1 MTLVLGVDD
10 TDSLRGMCTTFLATE
25 LVRAL
30 RGWDLVG
37 YPRLVR
43 LNPNVP
49 WKTRGNGAI
58 CLRLGRGRGPR
69 FPVGRIDGRTLWAHP
84 RADRGP
90 APDDLV
96 DAVAGVVEAWS
107 AFDDPK
113 TNPAF
118 VLLTRPPRPGLYWR
132 AVREIVPKAEALA
145 AIDGLGLRREYKN
158 GRGVIGASAAAAWR
172 PRDRTYEVLAYRE
185 RSRWGTRRGID
196 PDSVRAMDA
205 AFPST
210 FNNYDPENDRVV
222 IAPRTPCPVL
232 CGIRGDDAGVLPA
245 ALASLRSER
254 PDRWLLFETNQGTDD
269 HVIADP
275 REARPRTSV
284 SIAGEVAAPPRT
296 FPGGHVVFPL
306 RWREALDVVAYE
318 PSKQF
323 RRVVRALAPGD
334 RVRVVGSIRETPRSL
349 NLEKLE
355 LVSAA
360 VVVAPAGNPRCP
372 RCSRRMKSSGA
383 VGPYRC
389 RRCGSRRA
397 RSEAGWR
404 VRPRMIEPG
413 WYEPP
418 AGSRR
423 HLSKPLKRA
432 GPWGKETVAG
442 RTPIRA
448 SPNTLA
454 EPIPCLLPAIVQGP
468 PAYKT

>member
-1 MTLVLGVDD
+1 MSRGRPAATARSASAWGGAEGH
-10 TDSLRGMCTTFLATE
+10 DS
-25 LVRAL
+25 
-30 RGWDLVG
+30 
-37 YPRLVR
+37 
-43 LNPNVP
+43 P
-49 WKTRGNGAI
+49 WAGSTGGPCGRTRGRVAGPPPTT
-58 CLRLGRGRGPR
+58 RSTPGRGGW
-69 FPVGRIDGRTLWAHP
+69 G
-84 RADRGP
+84 
-90 APDDLV
+90 
-96 DAVAGVVEAWS
+96 AGARS
-107 AFDDPK
+107 
-113 TNPAF
+113 
-118 VLLTRPPRPGLYWR
+118 PRPGLYWR

-145 AIDGLGLRREYKN
+145 AIDGLGRRREYKS
-158 GRGVIGASAAAAWR
+158 GGGGAGASAAAAWR

-245 ALASLRSER
+245 ALASLRGERAGPRPPAALAPLRGER

-306 RWREALDVVAYE
+306 RGREALDVVAYE

-355 LVSAA
+355 LVAAA
-360 VVVAPAGNPRCP
+360 VAVAPAGNPRCP

-383 VGPYRC
+383 GEPYRC

-404 VRPRMIEPG
+404 ARPR
-413 WYEPP
+413 
-418 AGSRR
+418 R
-423 HLSKPLKRA
+423 
-432 GPWGKETVAG
+432 
-442 RTPIRA
+442 
-448 SPNTLA
+448 
-454 EPIPCLLPAIVQGP
+454 
-468 PAYKT
+468 

>member
-1 MTLVLGVDD
+1 MSRGRPAATARSASAWGGAEGH
-10 TDSLRGMCTTFLATE
+10 DS
-25 LVRAL
+25 
-30 RGWDLVG
+30 
-37 YPRLVR
+37 
-43 LNPNVP
+43 P
-49 WKTRGNGAI
+49 WAGSTGGPCGRTRGGVAGPPPTAPAPPRGGA
-58 CLRLGRGRGPR
+58 
-69 FPVGRIDGRTLWAHP
+69 
-84 RADRGP
+84 RGP
-90 APDDLV
+90 APDALV

-132 AVREIVPKAEALA
+132 GGRGGGAEA
-145 AIDGLGLRREYKN
+145 GGPP
-158 GRGVIGASAAAAWR
+158 G
-172 PRDRTYEVLAYRE
+172 
-185 RSRWGTRRGID
+185 RRG
-196 PDSVRAMDA
+196 A
-205 AFPST
+205 A
-210 FNNYDPENDRVV
+210 
-222 IAPRTPCPVL
+222 
-232 CGIRGDDAGVLPA
+232 GGVPPA
-245 ALASLRSER
+245 ALASLRGER

-360 VVVAPAGNPRCP
+360 VVVAPVGNPRCP

-389 RRCGSRRA
+389 RRCGARRA
-397 RSEAGWR
+397 RSAAG
-404 VRPRMIEPG
+404 G
-413 WYEPP
+413 
-418 AGSRR
+418 
-423 HLSKPLKRA
+423 
-432 GPWGKETVAG
+432 
-442 RTPIRA
+442 
-448 SPNTLA
+448 
-454 EPIPCLLPAIVQGP
+454 
-468 PAYKT
+468 